1 MLVDYGVSPQGG
13 LSYKILHTS
22 GNRFSPTHS
31 IGCLPCICGFLRFSL
46 ADGSSNPHSS
56 TICKTP
62 TRLSWGFFLGDRACC
77 PVFLRVHAETCGPR
91 PLHYQTGSAPGSLS
105 SGHFS
110 LYPWR
115 AETGRSPQDPRIRVN
130 KLNDLRVDESNGF
143 IHALAGER
151 KSQLSGLGCGGLR
164 KAGAGHKFQSV
175 ISEQI

>member
-1 MLVDYGVSPQGG
+1 MKRAEARMLTNVYAEEPVDSVSIPF
-13 LSYKILHTS
+13 T
-22 GNRFSPTHS
+22 
-31 IGCLPCICGFLRFSL
+31 
-46 ADGSSNPHSS
+46 S

-91 PLHYQTGSAPGSLS
+91 PLHYQAGSAPGFLS

-115 AETGRSPQDPRIRVN
+115 PETGRSPQDPRIRVN

-143 IHALAGER
+143 IPALAGER